1 MRARPTG
8 RYDEVAQASAAVV
21 IECYSTSF
29 GWATRL
35 LAEPVRTHVR
45 CIYALV
51 RVADE
56 LVDDVD
62 LAWDREQRA
71 ALLDAMEE
79 DTRRALEIGG
89 SPNLVV
95 HAFARTAAEHRI
107 GWDLVGPF
115 FDSMRADLDVAVH
128 DPGSFATYV
137 YGSAEVVGLMCLRV
151 FVGGDQARYE
161 QLTPGAR
168 ALGAAFQKINFLRDM
183 ADDHGQR
190 GRDYF
195 PGVDPGR
202 FDDARRDALLD
213 DIDADLA
220 AAAAVIPELPPSSRR
235 AVRAA
240 HDLFAALSERLRRT
254 PAAEI
259 ATRRVRVP
267 DPVKA
272 VVLARCL
279 VGRR

>member
-95 HAFARTAAEHRI
+95 HAFARTAADRVVFMAEGEI
-107 GWDLVGPF
+107 LEENTPEEF
-115 FDSMRADLDVAVH
+115 FTNPRSDRAKD
-128 DPGSFATYV
+128 F
-137 YGSAEVVGLMCLRV
+137 
-151 FVGGDQARYE
+151 
-161 QLTPGAR
+161 
-168 ALGAAFQKINFLRDM
+168 LGKILK
-183 ADDHGQR
+183 H
-190 GRDYF
+190 
-195 PGVDPGR
+195 
-202 FDDARRDALLD
+202 
-213 DIDADLA
+213 
-220 AAAAVIPELPPSSRR
+220 
-235 AVRAA
+235 
-240 HDLFAALSERLRRT
+240 
-254 PAAEI
+254 
-259 ATRRVRVP
+259 
-267 DPVKA
+267 
-272 VVLARCL
+272 
-279 VGRR
+279 

>member
-220 AAAAVIPELPPSSRR
+220 AAAAVIPELPASSRR

-240 HDLFAALSERLRRT
+240 HDLFAALSERMRRT